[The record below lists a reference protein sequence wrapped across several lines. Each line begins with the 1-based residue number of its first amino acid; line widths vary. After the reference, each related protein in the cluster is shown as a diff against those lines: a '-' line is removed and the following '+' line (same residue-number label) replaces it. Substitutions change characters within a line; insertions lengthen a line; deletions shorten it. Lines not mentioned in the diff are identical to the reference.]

1 MSIIPLLRL
10 LLKDK
15 PEFFVVHLITSLPLI
30 LMKLINTKTKFI
42 LRISGFPKLNFLE
55 TYYGKIFQIE

>member
-15 PEFFVVHLITSLPLI
+15 PEFFVVHLITLPLI

-42 LRISGFPKLNFLE
+42 LRISGFLN
-55 TYYGKIFQIE
+55 